1 MDRIKILDCT
11 LRDGGY
17 VNDWKFEHAGEII
30 KSLHDAEID
39 IIECGFLDPQGDN
52 STTRYNNFNTI
63 NSHINKIFHRKSDKL
78 FVSMIELEKYDP
90 KILPSLHE
98 WECDSNIKG
107 IRLTFRK
114 SAKSRFL
121 KVAKEIINKGY
132 KLFVQPISTVSYT
145 DREILDLIDLIK
157 DLDIYA
163 LYMVDTHGSIDW
175 HSYDLKRIFTLFDN
189 NLDSSIPIGFH
200 SHNNLQLSYA
210 LSCEL
215 INISTNRQLII
226 DSSLMGMGRGAGN
239 LNTEMICNYLC
250 GKKLKQINEHHIF
263 NAIEKYILPLKSQ
276 YTWGYSIPYFLSASN
291 KCHPNYVSFLEN
303 NNVSFENMVA
313 ILNKIP
319 TDDRLEFNESLIKLK
334 MKEYGY

>member
-17 VNDWKFEHAGEII
+17 VNDWKFEHTGEII
-30 KSLHDAEID
+30 KSLHDAKID

-52 STTRYNNFNTI
+52 STTRYNSFDTI
-63 NSHINKIFHRKSDKL
+63 NNHINKIYPLIDDRL

-98 WECDSNIKG
+98 TDQNNLIKG

-114 SAKSRFL
+114 SDKFHFL
-121 KVAKEIINKGY
+121 KAAKEIIAKGY

-163 LYMVDTHGSIDW
+163 LYIVDTHGSIDW
-175 HSYDLKRIFTLFDN
+175 HSYDLKRIFTLFNN
-189 NLDSSIPIGFH
+189 NLDSSIHIGFH

-239 LNTEMICNYLC
+239 LNTEIICNYLC
-250 GKKLKQINEHHIF
+250 KKKLKQINEYPIF
-263 NAIEKYILPLKSQ
+263 NVIENYILPLKLQ
-276 YTWGYSIPYFLSASN
+276 YKWGYSMPYFISAIN
-291 KCHPNYVSFLEN
+291 KCHPNYVSFLEKN
-303 NNVSFENMVA
+303 NISFKNMVV

-319 TDDRLEFNESLIKLK
+319 IDDRLEFNESLIKRK
-334 MKEYGY
+334 TKEHGY

>member
-17 VNDWKFEHAGEII
+17 INDWKFKHTDKII
-30 KSLHDAEID
+30 KSLHDASID

-52 STTRYNNFNTI
+52 STTRYNSFNTV
-63 NSHINKIFHRKSDKL
+63 NSYIDKICPLSDKL

-90 KILPSLHE
+90 DILPSLHDE
-98 WECDSNIKG
+98 PSTYVIRG

-121 KVAKEIINKGY
+121 KVAKEIIDKGY

-189 NLDSSIPIGFH
+189 NLDPSIPIGFH

-215 INISTNRQLII
+215 INMSTNRQLII

-250 GKKLKQINEHHIF
+250 SKNLKQINEHHIF
-263 NAIEKYILPLKSQ
+263 DAIEKYILPLKSQ
-276 YTWGYSIPYFLSASN
+276 YTWGYSIPYFLSASS